1 MVKITERC
9 YEVTGRTTF
18 ICDFSPLRTGERD
31 ALRQAAIDADFISVA
46 YNPGRAVRVNSA
58 MLAAAIK
65 DQVGKE
71 TVFTL
76 ATRDMNLLALQ
87 SLLLGAQLLDLE
99 NLAVVRGDPLSDR
112 DLSLFREA
120 GGVKPTDL
128 IAAVTQMNRGL
139 DFRGSRLRTPTDYCV
154 GGTMDLGRGIE
165 VEARLARRKV
175 QAGAHFFITQPIFN
189 AQDAARL
196 HEAYRSRAGEDLTV
210 PVFFGLQVLE
220 KDGVLFSTV
229 PDQMLADLESGRSG
243 VDIALE
249 LFQSFRQAGLHN
261 VYLVPPIRRGGARGY
276 DAAREFLAAVERRW

>member
-1 MVKITERC
+1 MAKVTDRC
-9 YEVTGRTTF
+9 YEQTGRAAF
-18 ICDFSPLRTGERD
+18 ICDFSPPRTGEAD
-31 ALRQAAIDADFISVA
+31 PLRQAAIDADFISVA

-65 DQVGKE
+65 NQVGKD

-87 SLLLGAQLLDLE
+87 SLLLGAQVLGLE
-99 NLAVVRGDPLSDR
+99 NVAIVRGDPLSDR

-120 GGVKPTDL
+120 GDLKPTEL

-139 DFRGSRLRTPTDYCV
+139 DFRGSRLRAPTDFCV

-165 VEARLARRKV
+165 SEARLARRKV
-175 QAGAHFFITQPIFN
+175 QAGAQFFITQPIFDP
-189 AQDAARL
+189 QDAARL
-196 HEAYRSRAGEDLTV
+196 YGAYAAAGEDLTV

-229 PDQMLADLESGRSG
+229 PDRMLADLESGQSG

-249 LFQSFRQAGLHN
+249 LFHAFQQAGLHN

-276 DAAREFLAAVERRW
+276 DAAQEFLRQVWSS

>member
-1 MVKITERC
+1 MAKVTERC
-9 YEVTGRTTF
+9 YEQTGRTTF
-18 ICDFSPLRTGERD
+18 ICDFSPPRSGETD
-31 ALRQAAIDADFISVA
+31 LLRQVAIDADFISVA

-65 DQVGKE
+65 NQLGKE
-71 TVFTL
+71 VVFTL

-87 SLLLGAQLLDLE
+87 SLLLGAQVLGLE
-99 NLAVVRGDPLSDR
+99 NVAIVRGDPLSVR

-120 GGVKPTDL
+120 GGLKPTGL
-128 IAAVTQMNRGL
+128 IAAVTEMNGGL
-139 DFRGSRLRTPTDYCV
+139 DFRGSRLRAPTDFCI

-165 VEARLARRKV
+165 SEAHLARRKV
-175 QAGAHFFITQPIFN
+175 QAGAQFFITQPIFDP
-189 AQDAARL
+189 QDAARL
-196 HEAYRSRAGEDLTV
+196 YGAYAAAAGEDLTV

-229 PDQMLADLESGRSG
+229 PDRMLADLESGRSG

-276 DAAREFLAAVERRW
+276 EAAREFLATVERS